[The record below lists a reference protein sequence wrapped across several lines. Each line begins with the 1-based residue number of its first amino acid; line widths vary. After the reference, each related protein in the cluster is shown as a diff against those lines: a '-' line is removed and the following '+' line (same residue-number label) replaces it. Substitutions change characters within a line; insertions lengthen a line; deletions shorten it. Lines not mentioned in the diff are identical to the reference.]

1 MDFIIG
7 LFIGSIVTFIAM
19 TFSRSYIREKRV
31 REYIENAFY
40 IGQKNH
46 EKNIIVDATIKS
58 DGFVISF
65 LEKSDKL

>member
-7 LFIGSIVTFIAM
+7 LFIGSIVTFISM

-31 REYIENAFY
+31 REYIEKAFY
-40 IGQKNH
+40 IGQKHH

-65 LEKSDKL
+65 LEKSDK